1 VIIIRDHKGIKL
13 PMRRFRFYTEELN
26 ADREH
31 ENKESV
37 KQSHLKALSFLSY
50 CFAISRCRSLD
61 AQHIEIFAIWRK
73 VNQSFQDLA
82 RQCKK
87 QRRILCILLEQQL
100 VVQKFNYVRFDEID
114 RLKVITFWSAVS
126 LLIST

>member
-13 PMRRFRFYTEELN
+13 PMRRFRIYIEESN

-31 ENKESV
+31 ENKKSV
-37 KQSHLKALSFLSY
+37 KQSHLKALSFFNY
-50 CFAISRCRSLD
+50 CDAISRCRSLD

-73 VNQSFQDLA
+73 INNRFKTWLDCASSKGKF
-82 RQCKK
+82 
-87 QRRILCILLEQQL
+87 CIMLEQQL
-100 VVQKFNYVRFDEID
+100 VVQKFNYVRFEEIG
-114 RLKVITFWSAVS
+114 RLNVITFWSAVT